1 MSSLL
6 HLSGSAR
13 IHADIFLTHNQL
25 PLSDFGYTAAGN
37 MIESGDE
44 MDKENIEM
52 IGFSVLGGNAGL
64 QGPYE
69 LVLDEIYATRDIDVD

>member
-1 MSSLL
+1 LNEF
-6 HLSGSAR
+6 LS
-13 IHADIFLTHNQL
+13 QL
-25 PLSDFGYTAAGN
+25 PLSEFGYRAAGN

-69 LVLDEIYATRDIDVD
+69 LFLDEVYATNNVDID